1 MSLTQSVDF
10 SPNLFAIFD
19 KVVDVDDAHWID
31 APQLIDLAI
40 MCLENCRKRT
50 DRRGVI
56 NLA

>member
-1 MSLTQSVDF
+1 MLWSAQPAD
-10 SPNLFAIFD
+10 LFAIFD
-19 KVVDVDDAHWID
+19 KVIDVDDAHWID